1 MDETRGI
8 MTDHKAPITVYYDG
22 ACPRC
27 RADRRAYER
36 WAGPAAESVVW
47 YDITGREAELAS
59 LGIDPGT
66 ALRELHVRDAEGRIH
81 RELEAYR
88 LLMAR
93 VPRLKPLAWLIGLPL
108 VKPLLSWLYRRW
120 VLRRLH
126 RQGRL

>member
-1 MDETRGI
+1 
-8 MTDHKAPITVYYDG
+8 MTDCNDTLTVYYDG

-27 RADRRAYER
+27 RADRRRYER
-36 WAGPAAESVVW
+36 WAGETADRVVW
-47 YDITGREAELAS
+47 YDITGRESELRS
-59 LGIDPGT
+59 LGIDPDT
-66 ALRELHVRDAEGRIH
+66 ALRELHVRDPNGRIH

-93 VPRLKPLAWLIGLPL
+93 VPRLKPLAWLMGLPL
-108 VKPLLSWLYRRW
+108 VRPLLSWLYRRW